1 MSKKTLMK
9 FYGEWCNPCKILDGV
24 IQNVDLSGVEY
35 ENIDISEAPDVTA
48 HYRVRAVPTMILLD
62 EEGNELKRFSGTM
75 NADALTN
82 WIK

>member
-75 NADALTN
+75 NADALTK
-82 WIK
+82 WIN

>member
-35 ENIDISEAPDVTA
+35 ENIDISEAPDITA
-48 HYRVRAVPTMILLD
+48 YYRVRAVPTMILLD

-75 NADALTN
+75 NADALTK
-82 WIK
+82 WIE